1 MQLVA
6 LHRLFG
12 YSQISTDQTGTAY
25 IGNIEYNTLNGNNSL
40 TTLSRIYND
49 EGYVEN
55 PANPQY
61 YYFRHDHLGDN
72 REVWCA
78 NTNTV
83 AQRTQYYPSG
93 LPWAYDRTV
102 DHPDLQHRKYNGKE
116 FVEMHGYDTY
126 DIVWRQY
133 YPAIG
138 RFQTQDPEA
147 ENDYNLSPYT
157 MCGNNMVLNTDPDGR
172 LFGVDNLVGAV
183 IGAGI
188 ELGTQVITNAITHSD
203 KKISWGKVGVAAA
216 EGFVTDG
223 ASNITKAVV
232 QVGAAVLNSYIDNH
246 DKGFKAIAK
255 DAVVNLGVGKL
266 VGSGSKLVKGVESK
280 ALNKVADKLVPSKSQ
295 IVKQIRGSSLNTKEA
310 TAMAKTVQKRIT
322 NVAKQVKELPN
333 KVLKNS
339 VKEAANAEAHKNS
352 PNKEYVG
359 PL

>member
-1 MQLVA
+1 MPGIVTQ
-6 LHRLFG
+6 
-12 YSQISTDQTGTAY
+12 DGTAY
-25 IGNIEYNTLNGNNSL
+25 IGNFEYKTLNGNS
-40 TTLSRIYND
+40 TQTSLSRIYND

-55 PANPQY
+55 LPLPNY
-61 YYFRHDHLGDN
+61 YYYRKDHLGDN
-72 REVWCA
+72 REVWLA
-78 NTNTV
+78 NTNTTV
-83 AQRTQYYPSG
+83 QRTQYYPSG
-93 LPWAYDRTV
+93 LPMASVVTDSV
-102 DHPDLQHRKYNGKE
+102 GKQQRKYNGKE